1 MSDEQ
6 QSLNKDYII
15 NSLRNQLSNANV
27 MIAEREALI
36 EQLGQEN
43 KQLKESKTPKK

>member
-1 MSDEQ
+1 MKNE
-6 QSLNKDYII
+6 QSLNKDYVI
-15 NSLRNQLSNANV
+15 NSLRNQLNNANM

-43 KQLKESKTPKK
+43 KQLKEAKTPNK